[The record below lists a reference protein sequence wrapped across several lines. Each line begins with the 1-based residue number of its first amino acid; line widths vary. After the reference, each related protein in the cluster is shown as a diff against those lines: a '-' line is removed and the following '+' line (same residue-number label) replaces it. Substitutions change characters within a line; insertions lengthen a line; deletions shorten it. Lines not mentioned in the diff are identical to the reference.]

1 MYTGIKEAKILI
13 PNVEDYSSW
22 AVIACDQFTS
32 EPEYWKQLEKEV
44 ANKPSALNVVYPEI
58 YLKDRPEERIAKIN
72 KTMQEY
78 LENGIF
84 RPLDEGFVLTIRS
97 TPFVEKRV
105 GLIACIDLD
114 EYDFAKGSKPLI
126 RATESTIEERIPPRL
141 KIRKDAPL
149 EFPHVMVLIDDEKRE
164 IIEDLYARK
173 EEFEKI
179 YDFTL
184 NMGGGHIEGYYIPKS
199 ENVIE
204 KFSSL
209 LDEERLIKKYGKN
222 DKFAFAVGD
231 GNHSLAT
238 AKAHYNNVKNSTQNA
253 DEISKY
259 ALVEIVNI
267 YDEGIYF
274 EPIYRWVK
282 GVDKQKFLS
291 LFASSINATCEV
303 YNGKDFT
310 SYNGGELPESIK
322 NVDEFISDYINKFGG
337 EVDYIHGKENLK
349 NLVDGDS
356 NSVGILFDK
365 LDKKDLFRFVS
376 NNGALPRKTFSMG
389 EGVEKRYYL
398 EGRKIK

>member
-13 PNVEDYSSW
+13 PNVGDFSSW

-32 EPEYWKQLEKEV
+32 EPKYWNKLEKEV
-44 ANKPSALNVVYPEI
+44 GDKPSALNLVYPEI

-78 LENGIF
+78 LDNGIF
-84 RPLDEGFVLTIRS
+84 KSLEEGFVLTIRS

-105 GLIACIDLD
+105 GLIACLDLD

-126 RATESTIEERIPPRL
+126 RATEGTIEERIPPRL

-164 IIEDLYARK
+164 IIEGLYARRS
-173 EEFEKI
+173 EFEKI
-179 YDFTL
+179 YDFNL
-184 NMGGGHIEGYYIPKS
+184 NMGGGHIEGYFIPKS
-199 ENVIE
+199 ENLIE
-204 KFSSL
+204 KFSAL

-238 AKAHYNNVKNSTQNA
+238 AKAHYNNVKNSTGKAN
-253 DEISKY
+253 DISKF

-274 EPIYRWVK
+274 EPIYRWIK
-282 GVDKQKFLS
+282 GVDREKFLDLYKS
-291 LFASSINATCEV
+291 KNKATCEV
-303 YNGKDFT
+303 YDGKDFVV
-310 SYNGGELPESIK
+310 YKGGELPESIK
-322 NVDEFISDYINKFGG
+322 KVDAFISDYINKFGG

-349 NLVDGDS
+349 NLVDGDDS
-356 NSVGILFDK
+356 SLGILFDK